1 MNLTIKS
8 KMTIAFASIILLII
22 LQGSVNFYLNK
33 QGEKNSSRALEL
45 HNQTVFLKEKLID
58 HMNWSKDLLESI
70 IEEKQFA
77 GELDHRLCDFGKWYY
92 SFKESEEFLSMSPDR
107 KKIIDDI
114 EEHHSRLHL
123 SAAKISNAAGTNQS
137 LIIYRTETKP
147 AVDEIQKLFMSYTD
161 EIAEIMEKLEEDM
174 SAYTAFAGTFSF
186 VIIILAAFAS
196 TIMGFLII
204 KTVMNSFQQ
213 FEVGFNSVA
222 EGDLTTEIDSSKKD
236 ECGQLALVFND
247 FINKI
252 KVIIADI
259 LEMSSQLAASS
270 EELSSASMSFS
281 ENSQSQAASAEEI
294 TATIEQIAA
303 SIDNMAAGAMQQAE
317 KLEKLSGIREE
328 LSKNVLNL
336 QSGVNNA
343 KNLSGHITAKA
354 QSGEITLRN
363 MDNSMQKINSSS
375 GEVKNIIQIIN
386 DISEQINL
394 LSLNAAIEA
403 ARAGEF
409 GRGFAVVADEIS
421 KLADQT
427 ASSIKEI
434 DRLIL
439 ANDAEIKNG
448 ITNVR
453 DTVNVISDIIKG
465 VNEIA
470 SMMNSIDETMRKEV
484 DINEKANKEI
494 LEVKQRSEEIKNSSE
509 EQKIAISEIVR
520 SISNIN
526 DMTQATATGAEE
538 MTASAEEISGMAEK
552 LKTKVDYFEVS

>member
-1 MNLTIKS
+1 MNFTIKK
-8 KMTIAFASIILLII
+8 KMTIAFTSIILLII
-22 LQGSVNFYLNK
+22 IQGGVNNFIQK
-33 QGEKNSSRALEL
+33 HHESITERTLEL
-45 HNQTVFLKEKLID
+45 HNQTIFIKEKLID
-58 HMNWSKDLLESI
+58 HMAWTRDLLESA
-70 IEEKQFA
+70 IEGKEFT
-77 GELDHRLCDFGKWYY
+77 GEIDHNLCSFGKWYY
-92 SFKESEEFLSMSPDR
+92 SFKESEEYFNLDPDR
-107 KKIIDDI
+107 QQIIDSI
-114 EEHHSRLHL
+114 EEPHIKLHQ
-123 SAAKISNAAGTNQS
+123 SAVKIKNTPDTNQA
-137 LIIYRTETKP
+137 LNIYRTETKP
-147 AVDEIQKLFMSYTD
+147 AVEEIGKLLTAYADEIWG
-161 EIAEIMEKLEEDM
+161 IMEKLEEKIETY
-174 SAYTAFAGTFSF
+174 SAFATKFSIA
-186 VIIILAAFAS
+186 VIIIAAIAAA
-196 TIMGFLII
+196 IMGTLIV
-204 KTVMNSFQQ
+204 KTVMQSFHQ
-213 FEVGFNSVA
+213 FEVGFNGVA
-222 EGDLTTEIDSSKKD
+222 GGNLTTEVDSSKKD

-247 FINKI
+247 FVGKI
-252 KVIIADI
+252 KVIISDI
-259 LEMSSQLAASS
+259 LEMSAQLATSS

-328 LSKNVLNL
+328 LSRNVLNL
-336 QSGVNNA
+336 QSGVSGA
-343 KNLSGHITAKA
+343 KNLSKEITAKA
-354 QSGEITLRN
+354 QSGEVTLRN

-439 ANDAEIKNG
+439 ANDSEIKTG
-448 ITNVR
+448 ISNVR
-453 DTVNVISDIIKG
+453 DTVIVISDIIKG

-470 SMMNSIDETMRKEV
+470 TMMNSIDDTMKKEV
-484 DINEKANKEI
+484 DINEKANREI

-509 EQKIAISEIVR
+509 EQKVAITEIVK
-520 SISNIN
+520 SISSIN

-538 MTASAEEISGMAEK
+538 MTASAEEISGMADK

>member
-1 MNLTIKS
+1 MNFTIKK
-8 KMTIAFASIILLII
+8 KMTIAFTSIILLIMI
-22 LQGSVNFYLNK
+22 QGGVNHYFKKISENIAD
-33 QGEKNSSRALEL
+33 RTLEL
-45 HNQTVFLKEKLID
+45 HNQTIFLKEKLID
-58 HMNWSKDLLESI
+58 HMSWTKDLLESI
-70 IEEKQFA
+70 VEGNKFP
-77 GELDHRLCDFGKWYY
+77 GEIDYHLCDFGKWYY
-92 SFKESEEFLSMSPDR
+92 SFKESEEYFNLDIDR
-107 KKIIDDI
+107 QQIIDSI
-114 EEHHSRLHL
+114 EEPHIKLHQ
-123 SAAKISNAAGTNQS
+123 SAVKIKDTSDANQA
-137 LIIYRTETKP
+137 LNIYRAESKP
-147 AVDEIQKLFMSYTD
+147 AVQEIGKLLSAYAD
-161 EIAEIMEKLEEDM
+161 AIWEVMEKLEDDM
-174 SAYTAFAGTFSF
+174 EGYSAFAGKFSIA
-186 VIIILAAFAS
+186 VIIIAAIAAAV
-196 TIMGFLII
+196 MGTLIV
-204 KTVMNSFQQ
+204 KTVMHSFHQ
-213 FEVGFNSVA
+213 FEVGFNGVA
-222 EGDLTTEIDSSKKD
+222 GGDLSTEVDSTRKD

-247 FINKI
+247 FIGKI

-259 LEMSSQLAASS
+259 IEMSTQLAASS

-328 LSKNVLNL
+328 LSRNVIDL
-336 QSGVNNA
+336 QSGVSGA
-343 KNLSGHITAKA
+343 KNLSKEITAKA
-354 QSGEITLRN
+354 ESGEVTLRN

-439 ANDAEIKNG
+439 TNDAEIKTG

-470 SMMNSIDETMRKEV
+470 SMMNSIDDTMKKEV
-484 DINEKANKEI
+484 QINEKANREI

-509 EQKIAISEIVR
+509 EQKIAISEIVK

-526 DMTQATATGAEE
+526 EMTQATATGAEE
-538 MTASAEEISGMAEK
+538 MTGSAEEISGMAEK